1 MKKKR
6 TIAIVSGLRIREATD
21 GAESRTIEGY
31 ALKFGVRSLSLIH
44 I

>member
-21 GAESRTIEGY
+21 GAESRTIG
-31 ALKFGVRSLSLIH
+31 AMH
-44 I
+44 

>member
-21 GAESRTIEGY
+21 GAESRTIVH
-31 ALKFGVRSLSLIH
+31 L
-44 I
+44 